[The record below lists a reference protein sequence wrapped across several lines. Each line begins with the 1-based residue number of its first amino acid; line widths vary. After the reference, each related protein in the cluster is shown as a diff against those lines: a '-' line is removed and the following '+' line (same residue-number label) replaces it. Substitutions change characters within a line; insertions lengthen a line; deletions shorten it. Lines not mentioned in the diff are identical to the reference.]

1 MNRTSFVAALCAA
14 SLLAACEA
22 KIGKEDAAAP
32 TADADGAREEIS
44 AEGKA
49 EEGQF
54 SINAPGFDLK
64 FDIPDGLAERA
75 EVESDSDILY
85 PGSSLSGLHIE
96 AGERSDGRDRGA
108 VELRFASADAPD
120 KIAAWYR
127 DPARAA
133 VLTIASAGREGDDT
147 VIRGTQKE
155 DGDPFTVRLSP
166 ASGGGT
172 DGRLVFSDAG

>member
-1 MNRTSFVAALCAA
+1 MATPRREPLTRVQAAL
-14 SLLAACEA
+14 
-22 KIGKEDAAAP
+22 P
-32 TADADGAREEIS
+32 
-44 AEGKA
+44 
-49 EEGQF
+49 
-54 SINAPGFDLK
+54 
-64 FDIPDGLAERA
+64 
-75 EVESDSDILY
+75 
-85 PGSSLSGLHIE
+85 
-96 AGERSDGRDRGA
+96 
-108 VELRFASADAPD
+108 
-120 KIAAWYR
+120 AAWYR